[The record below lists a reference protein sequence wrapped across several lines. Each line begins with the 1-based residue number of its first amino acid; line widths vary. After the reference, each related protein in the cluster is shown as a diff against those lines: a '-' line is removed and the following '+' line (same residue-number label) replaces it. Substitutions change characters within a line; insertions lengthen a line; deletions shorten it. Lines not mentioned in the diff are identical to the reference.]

1 MNHGRNGWE
10 ADSFAKVVYTGVMAQ
25 PPRLESILLPLE
37 TEVIYFVT
45 LCVSGRERV
54 LTNDNTFAE
63 LKEGFKQSRRWQVLA
78 AVIMPDH
85 LHAIVSP
92 RENRELSVGDFSTGL
107 KRMLRK
113 RLNSQAWDWQRG
125 CFDRLTRSD
134 EKAWQNW
141 QYLRENPVRHDLVSS
156 CRNWPYFFVASG
168 CEL

>member
-1 MNHGRNGWE
+1 
-10 ADSFAKVVYTGVMAQ
+10 MAQ
-25 PPRLESILLPLE
+25 PPRLESILLPWE

-63 LKEGFKQSRRWQVLA
+63 LKEGFKQLRRWQVLA

-85 LHAIVSP
+85 LHAIVTP

-125 CFDRLTRSD
+125 CFD
-134 EKAWQNW
+134 
-141 QYLRENPVRHDLVSS
+141 
-156 CRNWPYFFVASG
+156 G
-168 CEL
+168 